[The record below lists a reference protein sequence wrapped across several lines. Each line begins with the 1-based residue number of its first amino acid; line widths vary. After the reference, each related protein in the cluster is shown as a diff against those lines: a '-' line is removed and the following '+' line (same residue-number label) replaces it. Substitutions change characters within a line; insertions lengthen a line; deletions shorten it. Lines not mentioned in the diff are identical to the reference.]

1 MTIDIITVP
10 CLSDNYAY
18 LVHNSASGRTAIVD
32 APEYDPIAVE
42 LGKRGWQPHLLLLT
56 HHHPDH
62 VGGVGRLRR
71 KFDLQ
76 VFGAAADAGRLPP
89 LDRKVSEGDAF
100 DLCGETAAV
109 LDVSGHTVGHIA
121 FVIPGAAF
129 TADSL
134 MALGC
139 GRVFEGTA
147 EMMWESLSKL
157 AALPGDTLIYSGHE
171 YTEANA
177 RFALTIEPDN
187 PELQARAASVRAAR
201 GAGKPTVP
209 SELSLELA
217 TNPFLRA
224 HLASVKAAIGMA
236 GASDSAAFAE
246 IRGRKDRF

>member
-1 MTIDIITVP
+1 MTIDIVTVP
-10 CLSDNYAY
+10 CLADNYAY
-18 LVHNSASGRTAIVD
+18 LAHNSASGQTAIVD
-32 APEYDPIAVE
+32 APECEPIAAE
-42 LGKRGWQPHLLLLT
+42 LGRRGWQPHLLLLT
-56 HHHPDH
+56 HHHADH
-62 VGGVGRLRR
+62 VDGVGQLRNR
-71 KFDLQ
+71 FDLQ
-76 VFGAAADAGRLPP
+76 VIGAAADAGRLPP
-89 LDRKVSEGDAF
+89 LDREVSEGDTF
-100 DLCGETAAV
+100 DMCGETARV

-147 EMMWESLSKL
+147 EMMWESLAKL

-171 YTEANA
+171 YTAANA

-187 PELQARAASVRAAR
+187 PELLARAGSVRAAR
-201 GAGKPTVP
+201 EDGRPTVP
-209 SELSLELA
+209 SKLSLELA

-224 HLASVKAAIGMA
+224 NLASVKAGIGMA
-236 GASDSAAFAE
+236 GASDAAAFAE

>member
-1 MTIDIITVP
+1 MTIDIVTVP

-18 LVHNSASGRTAIVD
+18 LVHNSASGQTAIVD
-32 APEYDPIAVE
+32 APEHDPIAVE
-42 LGKRGWQPHLLLLT
+42 LDKRGWRPHLLLLT

-62 VGGVGRLRR
+62 VDGAAGLRSR
-71 KFDLQ
+71 FDLR
-76 VFGAAADAGRLPP
+76 VIGAAADAGRLPP
-89 LDRKVSEGDAF
+89 LDREVSEGDAF
-100 DLCGETAAV
+100 DLCGETAGV

-171 YTEANA
+171 YTVTNA

-201 GAGKPTVP
+201 RAGRPTVP
-209 SELSLELA
+209 SQLSLELA

-224 HLASVKAAIGMA
+224 HLAPVKTGIGMA
-236 GASDSAAFAE
+236 GASDVAVFAE